1 MISKSQKFRH
11 KSQNLQTKEVTF
23 LYKMTSRSKIPGCIK
38 ILIWYQLTLL
48 TKILWLDI
56 PPSDID
62 QINCMNKKNKA
73 NMKGPRKT
81 VSVNKRKFKGT
92 NITVTESF
100 TFLQMAKF
108 WKMRDEYRFNK
119 VWFSDGKKRR
129 FYLT

>member
-1 MISKSQKFRH
+1 
-11 KSQNLQTKEVTF
+11 
-23 LYKMTSRSKIPGCIK
+23 
-38 ILIWYQLTLL
+38 
-48 TKILWLDI
+48 
-56 PPSDID
+56 
-62 QINCMNKKNKA
+62 MNKKNKA

-100 TFLQMAKF
+100 TFLQMAKL
-108 WKMRDEYRFNK
+108 KDENEYRFNK